1 MLEKLPRLPR
11 RLASLACPGCPVASW
26 PQPWRSGSSFLGQS
40 ASDLAPTVLLPSAP
54 LQQVRWPWDRSL
66 LQWAASAGLS
76 SRWDGSLR
84 LRPRSPA
91 RSWRPGPLALSA
103 PLPPA
108 AAGVS
113 VLPPASPFQLVRR
126 QGLRLRR
133 PLFPGSGVSL
143 GPCRPSPWRPG
154 PRLPGPLRPCPC
166 WTVLGWSGSWKLG
179 PRRPLFPGPGEW
191 LRPRLP
197 GSRRPRERPR
207 HRRPV
212 VAWL

>member
-1 MLEKLPRLPR
+1 MLGQPPRLSR
-11 RLASLACPGCPVASW
+11 RSASLASPGCPVASW
-26 PQPWRSGSSFLGQS
+26 PQPWRSGSPSLGQPR
-40 ASDLAPTVLLPSAP
+40 SDLAPTVLLPGAP
-54 LQQVRWPWDRSL
+54 LQRVRWSWDRL
-66 LQWAASAGLS
+66 RLQWAASAGLP
-76 SRWDGSLR
+76 SRWDSPLR

-91 RSWRPGPLALSA
+91 RLWRPGPLAFSA

-133 PLFPGSGVSL
+133 PLFPG
-143 GPCRPSPWRPG
+143 
-154 PRLPGPLRPCPC
+154 
-166 WTVLGWSGSWKLG
+166 
-179 PRRPLFPGPGEW
+179 PGEW